1 MYFGLT
7 NVPAVFMDLIN
18 RVFRD
23 YLDSFVIVF
32 IDDIL
37 IYSKTE
43 DEHESHLWLALQVLK
58 EYKLYAKFSKCDFSL
73 RSVDFLGHIISS
85 DGVELDPKKMDAV

>member
-1 MYFGLT
+1 MY
-7 NVPAVFMDLIN
+7 LIN

-58 EYKLYAKFSKCDFSL
+58 EYKLYPKFLKC
-73 RSVDFLGHIISS
+73 
-85 DGVELDPKKMDAV
+85 